1 MLVWRINN
9 ELEEYVKENLKE
21 SIVLVE
27 SGCWKLRRVC
37 REWNSFIEKDY
48 LKIGVKDGSE

>member
-1 MLVWRINN
+1 
-9 ELEEYVKENLKE
+9 
-21 SIVLVE
+21 VE

-48 LKIGVKDGSE
+48 LKIGVKDGSEQVMLSQGGKIIKRGGGVTERER